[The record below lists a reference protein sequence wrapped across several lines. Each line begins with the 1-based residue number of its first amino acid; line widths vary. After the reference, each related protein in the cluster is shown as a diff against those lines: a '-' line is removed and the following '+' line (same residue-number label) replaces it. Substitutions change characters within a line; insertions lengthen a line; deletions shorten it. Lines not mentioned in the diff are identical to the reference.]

1 MKENNESFIRF
12 TNTDNIEGINQ
23 EMQRIFQLK
32 DGETEE
38 KNIEKIQFDNLK
50 FGIYFSKCKKNGEK
64 VLVVK
69 NKKKVRCGN
78 YFINGRK
85 KEFYNDLYFL
95 VFHQEEKDRNI
106 IFENLIE
113 KILGIIRIKDTILWF
128 DFSNL

>member
-32 DGETEE
+32 DVETREE
-38 KNIEKIQFDNLK
+38 NIEKIQFDNLK
-50 FGIYFSKCKKNGEK
+50 FGIYFSKCKKNS
-64 VLVVK
+64 
-69 NKKKVRCGN
+69 
-78 YFINGRK
+78 
-85 KEFYNDLYFL
+85 DLYFL

-128 DFSNL
+128 NFSNL

>member
-32 DGETEE
+32 DVETREE
-38 KNIEKIQFDNLK
+38 NIEKIQFDNLK
-50 FGIYFSKCKKNGEK
+50 FG
-64 VLVVK
+64 K

-85 KEFYNDLYFL
+85 KEFYSDLYFL

-128 DFSNL
+128 NFSNL

>member
-1 MKENNESFIRF
+1 MENNIKL
-12 TNTDNIEGINQ
+12 
-23 EMQRIFQLK
+23 LK
-32 DGETEE
+32 KNNLKKISISMVFGE

-85 KEFYNDLYFL
+85 KEFYSDLYFL

-113 KILGIIRIKDTILWF
+113 KILGIIRIKDTIL
-128 DFSNL
+128 